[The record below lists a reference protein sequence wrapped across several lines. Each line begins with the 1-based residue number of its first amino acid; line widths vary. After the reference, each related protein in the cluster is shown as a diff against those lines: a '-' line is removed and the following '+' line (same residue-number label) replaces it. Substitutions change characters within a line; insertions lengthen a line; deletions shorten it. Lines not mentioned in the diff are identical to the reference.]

1 MFSAKP
7 ILVSL
12 NGYRSI
18 ISEANCGKFIDS
30 DNVGL
35 LAESIEEFSNMDKM
49 RLNEM
54 GMNGKEY
61 LINNLNHET
70 LAKKYLDIID
80 SL

>member
-7 ILVSL
+7 ILVSS

-18 ISEANCGKFIDS
+18 ISEANCGNFIDS
-30 DNVGL
+30 DNVEL

-61 LINNLNHET
+61 LINYLNYKT
-70 LAKKYLDIID
+70 LAKEYLDIID